1 MSERTSASSGL
12 AQAKAQ
18 VKQAKAQIQQIEV
31 ALKMA
36 EVNLSYTTIT
46 SPIDGVVVARSVDKG
61 QTVAASLQAPTLF
74 TIANDLTQM
83 QVIANIDQADIG
95 VINQS
100 NRVSFTV
107 DAFPGQNFN
116 GTINQIRLSPQ
127 NVQNV
132 VTYNVVIDVTESRTQ
147 TQARHDREPDD
158 NDRRASERAENPQ
171 RRAPLPAAK
180 HDAGEDARTAPGRR
194 RSSRRRRDRTG

>member
-1 MSERTSASSGL
+1 
-12 AQAKAQ
+12 
-18 VKQAKAQIQQIEV
+18 
-31 ALKMA
+31 MA
-36 EVNLSYTTIT
+36 ELNLRLPTLS
-46 SPIDGVVVARSVDKG
+46 SPIDRVGASRNGHKG

-107 DAFPGQNFN
+107 DAFPGHNFG

-132 VTYNVVIDVTESRTQ
+132 ITYNVV
-147 TQARHDREPDD
+147 
-158 NDRRASERAENPQ
+158 
-171 RRAPLPAAK
+171 
-180 HDAGEDARTAPGRR
+180 
-194 RSSRRRRDRTG
+194 